1 MYGMVQVSH
10 GNERLSINMGMFL
23 CEDCGKSVVLDMIP
37 RRGKICFGCHLKG
50 IRLGFSHGKEDF
62 HGPTIKER
70 QDKTVSDAK
79 INGYNAEPVGQRWV

>member
-1 MYGMVQVSH
+1 MGTYQCEECSKMVVA
-10 GNERLSINMGMFL
+10 
-23 CEDCGKSVVLDMIP
+23 DMIP
-37 RRGKICFGCHLKG
+37 RRGKICFGCHIKT
-50 IRLGFSHGKEDF
+50 IYVGFSAGKEDF

>member
-1 MYGMVQVSH
+1 MGTYQC
-10 GNERLSINMGMFL
+10 ERCSKT
-23 CEDCGKSVVLDMIP
+23 EVVDMIP
-37 RRGKICFGCHLKG
+37 RRGKICFGCHVKT
-50 IRLGFSHGKEDF
+50 IHVGFAAGREDF